1 MFKIK
6 FNKSLRFR
14 LLISYLATICIPV
27 IIIVAIMP
35 YYFRYNITK
44 DRKILTES
52 ILNSVSSNIEMY
64 IDDLD
69 RLTLIPY
76 YNNEFIYSLVIRSNG
91 EYNTCDEYKKLV
103 ADRTLRN
110 TLRDSFINTRKDIV
124 STILLPMD
132 GTVFY
137 TSINEPTKTKDNFD
151 YKNQKWYKRAV
162 EANGQV
168 AFISPHE
175 QDYFIKANENK
186 VFSVARLIKDPFT
199 QEPIAVMMAD
209 ADTVIF
215 KKILSNIT
223 FNVSSIVTIF
233 DENQNLIYST
243 ENISPETQAQI
254 VAKNEHIK
262 HGKDNYI
269 MVSKTIEGT
278 NWNINVLLSSSETT
292 SQTIWIYVVGIL
304 LALTGIII
312 TYVLFVFFSRRII
325 NPFKQMIDT
334 MREVENG
341 NLSQRV
347 NIPGDDEIARLGNA
361 FNRMIKK
368 LNEHINREYKAVINQ
383 RNAEYA
389 ALQSQ
394 IQPHFL
400 YNTLNNFI
408 GLNRIGDKAAL
419 EQGILDLTGMLRY
432 ILNKKDLVTI
442 SEELAFIK
450 RYCELQKLR
459 FRDKLEFFFNY
470 DEQDTNYVIPKLLFQ
485 PIIENSVIHCVEE
498 VNRKIH
504 INVTIKI
511 ADNKLIIILSD
522 DGDGFDI
529 QKAVNN
535 DSIGID
541 NVKERLK
548 IMSKNSNF
556 LINSTI
562 GVGTEVIIEI
572 PMEDLKYEDNNSR

>member
-6 FNKSLRFR
+6 LNKSLRLR
-14 LLISYLATICIPV
+14 LLISYVATICIPV
-27 IIIVAIMP
+27 IIIVAVMP
-35 YYFRYNITK
+35 YYFRYYITK

-52 ILNSVSSNIEMY
+52 TLSSVASNIEMY
-64 IDDLD
+64 INDLD

-76 YNNEFIYSLVIRSNG
+76 YNNEFIHSLVIRSNG
-91 EYNTCDEYKKLV
+91 EYSSDDEYKKLI

-110 TLRDSFINTRKDIV
+110 TLRDSFVNTRKDIV

-137 TSINEPTKTKDNFD
+137 TSINEPTKTKDYYD
-151 YKNQKWYKRAV
+151 YKNQEWYKKAIEKDGGV
-162 EANGQV
+162 V
-168 AFISPHE
+168 FISPHD
-175 QDYFIKANENK
+175 QDYFIKANKNK

-199 QEPIAVMMAD
+199 QNPIAVMMAD

-215 KKILSNIT
+215 KNILSNIT

-233 DENQNLIYST
+233 DEKNNLIYST
-243 ENISPETQAQI
+243 EYISPETQTQI
-254 VAKNEHIK
+254 IEKNEHIK
-262 HGKDNYI
+262 YEKDNYD
-269 MVSKTIEGT
+269 MVSKTITGT
-278 NWNINVLLSSSETT
+278 NWNINVLLSSSEIK
-292 SQTIWIYVVGIL
+292 SQTIWIYVVGVI
-304 LALTGIII
+304 LALIGIVI
-312 TYVLFVFFSRRII
+312 TYVFFVFFSSRIVKSFKQII
-325 NPFKQMIDT
+325 NT
-334 MREVENG
+334 MREVEEG

-347 NIPGDDEIARLGNA
+347 DIPGDDEIARLGSA
-361 FNRMIKK
+361 FNRMIEN

-408 GLNRIGDKAAL
+408 GLNRIGDKVAL

-432 ILNKKDLVTI
+432 ILNKKDLVPL
-442 SEELAFIK
+442 SEELTFIK
-450 RYCELQKLR
+450 SYCELQKLR
-459 FRDKLEFFFNY
+459 FRDRLEFSFNY
-470 DEQDTNYVIPKLLFQ
+470 DEQQSNYRIPKLLFQ

-504 INVTIKI
+504 INVIIKI

-522 DGDGFDI
+522 DGDGFDTEKI
-529 QKAVNN
+529 GNN
-535 DSIGID
+535 NSIGIS
-541 NVKERLK
+541 NVRERLE
-548 IMSKNSNF
+548 IMYKNSSF
-556 LINSTI
+556 SINSKI

-572 PMEDLKYEDNNSR
+572 PMEELEHESNNSR